1 MNCKYLLFFIKEQII
16 KNEPEE
22 KLFLYKWLKVKMIDL
37 YDKQFIF
44 IISNLFLYFEIHL
57 YEIRMLCYMQSKK
70 EILKIFDF

>member
-1 MNCKYLLFFIKEQII
+1 
-16 KNEPEE
+16 
-22 KLFLYKWLKVKMIDL
+22 MIDL